1 MEMTPENLAMLFPI
15 PKRVLKR
22 FEVGDIYHTF
32 SETHYPAEYVVME
45 RIKQSVKIR
54 RRRYDINDGCGYET
68 IFDMKIHTNASAKVP
83 YEYVF
88 RKNKDDVINALDFNS
103 VDKYEGGFFEYV
115 LTELRSQYIPRR

>member
-32 SETHYPAEYVVME
+32 SETHYPAEYVVIE

-83 YEYVF
+83 MNMYFV
-88 RKNKDDVINALDFNS
+88 RIRTMLLMLWTLTALINMRVVSLNMS
-103 VDKYEGGFFEYV
+103 
-115 LTELRSQYIPRR
+115 